1 MSNLTIA
8 LPSKGRLKEKAVE
21 LFTRAGFDLRLP
33 ENARSYQGSL
43 HGVRDAGKIDV
54 LFLSASEIAS
64 ELVSGNIHAGITG
77 EDLARE
83 TINNADDYLD
93 FAVKLGFGHADVV
106 IGVPQAWVDVE
117 TMADLDDVAADFRT
131 RHGRRLRIATKYW
144 QLTQGFFSRH
154 GIAVY
159 RIVESLGAT
168 EAAPGAGQADVI
180 VDITSTGSTLR
191 ANGLKILSDG
201 IILKSQANLI
211 ISKTM
216 VTKSSHA
223 ETLRKICHSLT
234 MVVTE

>member
-8 LPSKGRLKEKAVE
+8 LPSKGRLKENAVE
-21 LFTRAGFDLRLP
+21 LFAKAGFELRLP
-33 ENARSYQGSL
+33 QNARSYQGSL
-43 HGVRDAGKIDV
+43 HGVKGADAIDV
-54 LFLSASEIAS
+54 AFLSASEIAR

-83 TINNADDYLD
+83 TINNADDTLD

-117 TMADLDDVAADFRT
+117 TMADLDDVAAEFRN

-144 QLTQGFFSRH
+144 NLTQGFFADH
-154 GIAVY
+154 GIDTY

-168 EAAPGAGQADVI
+168 EAAPAAGQADVI

-191 ANGLKILSDG
+191 ANQLKILPDG
-201 IILKSQANLI
+201 IILKSEANLI
-211 ISKTM
+211 ISKT
-216 VTKSSHA
+216 KANNPSHT
-223 ETLRKICHSLT
+223 EILREICHSLT
-234 MVVTE
+234 MVVSK